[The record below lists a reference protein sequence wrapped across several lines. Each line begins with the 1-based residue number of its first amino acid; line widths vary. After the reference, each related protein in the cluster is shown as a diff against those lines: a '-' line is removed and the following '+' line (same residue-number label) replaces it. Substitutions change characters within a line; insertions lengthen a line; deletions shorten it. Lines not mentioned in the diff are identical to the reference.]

1 MNRKEMG
8 CAVVGAV
15 LGAAGC
21 APAVK
26 SLAVPV
32 ADAETAGSTAAQAA
46 KNMPHLSEAI
56 LTLISGTS
64 NDMSTAIFR
73 LEPHSGWSVSSNDPR
88 LQVSLVDGHEA
99 LLQAPEDEKVQFVG
113 IASIEHVD
121 GLHFKVRCHV
131 EAGC

>member
-8 CAVVGAV
+8 CAVVGVV

-26 SLAVPV
+26 SLAVPI
-32 ADAETAGSTAAQAA
+32 ADAETAAQAA
-46 KNMPHLSEAI
+46 KKPHLSEAI

-64 NDMSTAIFR
+64 NDMSSAIFR
-73 LEPHSGWSVSSNDPR
+73 LEPNSGWSISSNDAR
-88 LQVSLVDGHEA
+88 LQVSLENGHVA

-113 IASIEHVD
+113 IATIRHVD
-121 GLHFKVRCHV
+121 GLHFRVRCHV